1 MRETQKKNDGQR
13 LREGDGPTVVWLCLF
28 TVFLVCST
36 KMWLQDWGQQLT
48 HSSAPLT
55 GSLSLLLLLVL
66 QISPLAW
73 CPLHRIK
80 CYTQWE
86 LNDYALTDEGR

>member
-55 GSLSLLLLLVL
+55 GSLSLLLLLRATNL
-66 QISPLAW
+66 PLGLVPSA
-73 CPLHRIK
+73 
-80 CYTQWE
+80 Q
-86 LNDYALTDEGR
+86 D